1 MNRTRSRTVAA
12 LLGATLT
19 TTLAGGPA
27 SARPLDSGTFHEE
40 FADVL
45 TDFCEP
51 GLTVDFTAVVDG
63 RFLVNTHGPGG
74 IAFVAEHVT
83 VRQVFTNPETGL
95 SVRSIDRILTKD
107 LRISQDGNLLTIVV
121 LATGNSTAYGPDGK
135 AIARNPGQVRF
146 RVVIDDGGTP
156 TNLDDDIE
164 LSSELIKG
172 STGRSD
178 DFCAAAVPAIT

>member
-27 SARPLDSGTFHEE
+27 SAKPVDSGTFHDE
-40 FADVL
+40 FADVI

-51 GLTVDFTAVVDG
+51 GRTVDFTAVVDG
-63 RFLVNTHGPGG
+63 RFLVNTHGRSGL
-74 IAFVAEHVT
+74 AFVAEHVS

-95 SVRSIDRILTKD
+95 SVRTTERTLTKD
-107 LRISQDGNLLTIVV
+107 LRISRNGNLLTIVV
-121 LATGNSTAYGPDGK
+121 LATGNSTVYGPDGM

-146 RVVIDDGGTP
+146 RVVIDDQGTP
-156 TNLDDDIE
+156 TDLEDDVEI
-164 LSSELIKG
+164 SSELIKG

-178 DFCAAAVPAIT
+178 DFCTAVVPAIT

>member
-27 SARPLDSGTFHEE
+27 SAKPVDSGTFHDE
-40 FADVL
+40 FADVI

-63 RFLVNTHGPGG
+63 RFLVNTHGRSGL
-74 IAFVAEHVT
+74 AFVAEHVS

-95 SVRSIDRILTKD
+95 SVRTTERTLTKD
-107 LRISQDGNLLTIVV
+107 LRISQAGNLLTIVV
-121 LATGNSTAYGPDGK
+121 LATGNSTVYGLDGSQ
-135 AIARNPGQVRF
+135 RRLLHS
-146 RVVIDDGGTP
+146 GGTGHHLNCSGASP
-156 TNLDDDIE
+156 GGRRGDLRA
-164 LSSELIKG
+164 L
-172 STGRSD
+172 TGPAR
-178 DFCAAAVPAIT
+178 AAP

>member
-1 MNRTRSRTVAA
+1 MNCTRSRTVAA
-12 LLGATLT
+12 LLGAALT
-19 TTLAGGPA
+19 TALVGGPA
-27 SARPLDSGTFHEE
+27 SARPVDSGAFHDE
-40 FADVL
+40 FAGEI

-63 RFLVNTHGPGG
+63 RFRVNTQGPDGL
-74 IAFVAEHVT
+74 AFAAEHVV
-83 VRQVFTNPETGL
+83 VRQVYTNPETGL
-95 SVRSIDRILTKD
+95 SVSSTDRTLTKD

-121 LATGNSTAYGPDGK
+121 LATGNSTVYGPDGM

-156 TNLDDDIE
+156 NDFEDDIE
-164 LSSELIKG
+164 VSSELIKG

-178 DFCAAAVPAIT
+178 DFCTAVVPAIT

>member
-12 LLGATLT
+12 LLGATLIT
-19 TTLAGGPA
+19 TFAGGPA
-27 SARPLDSGTFHEE
+27 SARPVDSGTFHDE
-40 FADVL
+40 FAGVI

-63 RFLVNTHGPGG
+63 RFLMNTHGPGG
-74 IAFVAEHVT
+74 NIFVAELVSI
-83 VRQVFTNPETGL
+83 RQVFTNPETGL
-95 SVRSIDRILTKD
+95 SVRTTERTINKD
-107 LRISQDGNLLTIVV
+107 LTISRNGNLLTIVV
-121 LATGNSTAYGPDGK
+121 LATGNLTVYGPDGM

-146 RVVIDDGGTP
+146 RVVIDDQGTP
-156 TNLDDDIE
+156 TDLEDDVE

-178 DFCAAAVPAIT
+178 DFCAAVVPAIT